1 MRHVSLQRKS
11 RGRMSYES
19 GLAAEDRISTDYE
32 RRGFPIARKRW
43 RGKSGEIDLVF
54 QDTGGLVF
62 VEVKQSRDFDSA
74 LNNLSEHQIARLFAA
89 AEEYVAN
96 EPNGSLTD
104 VRFDVALVNQRGEF
118 KIIENAFA

>member
-1 MRHVSLQRKS
+1 MRNGSNKAA

-32 RRGFPIARKRW
+32 RRGFPVTRRRW
-43 RGKSGEIDLVF
+43 RGQAGEIDLVAR
-54 QDTGGLVF
+54 DGDGIVF
-62 VEVKQSRDFDSA
+62 IEVKQSRTFDDA
-74 LNNLSEHQIARLFAA
+74 LAHLSDRQIARLYAA

-96 EPNGSLTD
+96 EPKGCLTD
-104 VRFDVALVNQRGEF
+104 IRFDVALVNGQGEF